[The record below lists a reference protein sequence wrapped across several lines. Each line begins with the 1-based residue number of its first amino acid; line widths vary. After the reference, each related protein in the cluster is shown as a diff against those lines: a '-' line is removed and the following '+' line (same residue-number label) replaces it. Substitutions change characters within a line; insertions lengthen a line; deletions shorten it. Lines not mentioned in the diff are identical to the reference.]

1 MVMNRMKN
9 IIGASLLALFVWGF
23 ASCQH
28 EEENL
33 TFGNKCIK
41 RSLGPNVWSTQMEF
55 AYAIAIQPSLGNL
68 VEAKVEASI
77 PGAEGTLLENQS
89 WYAKLD
95 GMDTAI
101 VVGEPCVTEGT
112 LSTVKF
118 NRDTCASTLRYYYTI
133 PEEAKGKEVSFTF
146 SAKASNGETVSM
158 QMGPYTV
165 ASMDMKLD
173 IALGGPVSYISIEDM
188 AAYTAA
194 EAATMPEKIDLVYF
208 FESYTLAEVEGYDQG
223 VAFNHAFVAPA
234 ADAEKFLP
242 DIKLPAGVNRNTKI
256 RDVGIKDAHLAR
268 LHLKDSPEAQ
278 PAIFI
283 DDIDLR
289 DMDMSTMPNY
299 ALDLITNDGMFIE
312 TQDGKYKAYIYIN
325 SARTGRVGA
334 TISMKRY
341 TMY

>member
-1 MVMNRMKN
+1 MMNKMKY
-9 IIGASLLALFVWGF
+9 IMGMLLLALLSGGF

-28 EEENL
+28 EEENP
-33 TFGNKCIK
+33 TFGDKCIK

-55 AYAIAIQPSLGNL
+55 AYAMAIQPSLGNL

-89 WYAKLD
+89 WHAKLD

-118 NRDTCASTLRYYYTI
+118 NIDTCASTLRYYYTI

-146 SAKASNGETVSM
+146 SATASNGETVSIP
-158 QMGPYTV
+158 MGPYTV

-173 IALGGPVSYISIEDM
+173 IALKGPASYISIEDM

-208 FESYTLAEVEGYDQG
+208 FKNYTLDD

-234 ADAEKFLP
+234 ADSLKYRPGIE
-242 DIKLPAGVNRNTKI
+242 LPAGVNRDTKI

-299 ALDLITNDGMFIE
+299 ALDLIANDGMFIE
-312 TQDGKYKAYIYIN
+312 TQDGKYKAYIYVN
-325 SARTGRVGA
+325 SANRGRAGA

>member
-1 MVMNRMKN
+1 MMNKMKYVMGML
-9 IIGASLLALFVWGF
+9 LLALLSGGF

-28 EEENL
+28 EEENP
-33 TFGNKCIK
+33 TFGDKCIK

-55 AYAIAIQPSLGNL
+55 AYAMAIQPSLGNL

-89 WYAKLD
+89 WHAKLD

-118 NRDTCASTLRYYYTI
+118 NVDTCASTLRYYYTI

-146 SAKASNGETVSM
+146 SATASNGETVSIP
-158 QMGPYTV
+158 MGPYTI

-173 IALGGPVSYISIEDM
+173 IALTAAKCYISLEDM

-194 EAATMPEKIDLVYF
+194 EAATMPDKIDLVYLF
-208 FESYTLAEVEGYDQG
+208 RKKYDQEG
-223 VAFNHAFVAPA
+223 ELVAFNHAFVSPAP
-234 ADAEKFLP
+234 DAKEYLS
-242 DIKLPAGVNRNTKI
+242 DVELPAGVNRSTKV

-268 LHLKDSPEAQ
+268 LHLKDDPEAQ

-312 TQDGKYKAYIYIN
+312 TQDGKYKAYVYIN
-325 SARTGRVGA
+325 KANSGRAGA

>member
-1 MVMNRMKN
+1 MKN
-9 IIGASLLALFVWGF
+9 KSLICLLALALFMGGF
-23 ASCQH
+23 TACQH
-28 EEENL
+28 EEGNP
-33 TFGNKCIK
+33 TFGDKCIK

-55 AYAIAIQPSLGNL
+55 AYAMAIQPSLGNL

-89 WYAKLD
+89 WHAKLD

-118 NRDTCASTLRYYYTI
+118 NMDTCASTLRYYYTI

-146 SAKASNGETVSM
+146 SATASNGETVSIP
-158 QMGPYTV
+158 MGPYTV

-173 IALGGPVSYISIEDM
+173 IALTAAKCYISLEDM
-188 AAYTAA
+188 EAYTAA
-194 EAATMPEKIDLVYF
+194 EAEAMPEKIDLVYLYRGL
-208 FESYTLAEVEGYDQG
+208 EYTQDTIDFG
-223 VAFNHAFVAPA
+223 HAFVSPA
-234 ADAEKFLP
+234 ADPKFLP
-242 DIKLPAGVNRNTKI
+242 KVTLPAGVNRDTKI

-268 LHLKDSPEAQ
+268 LHLKDDPEAQ

-289 DMDMSTMPNY
+289 DMDMSTMPDY
-299 ALDLITNDGMFIE
+299 ALDLIANDGMFLE
-312 TQDGKYKAYIYIN
+312 TQDGKYKAYVYVN
-325 SARTGRVGA
+325 KANLGRAGA